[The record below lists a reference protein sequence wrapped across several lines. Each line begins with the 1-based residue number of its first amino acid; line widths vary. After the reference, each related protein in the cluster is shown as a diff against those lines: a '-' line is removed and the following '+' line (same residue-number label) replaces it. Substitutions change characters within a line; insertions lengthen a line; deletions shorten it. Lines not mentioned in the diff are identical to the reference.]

1 MTTHPPSASPARDE
15 FQTGQIATITGG
27 HTVHDAFS
35 AFFPPLLPHI
45 QTQLGL
51 SYSQIGHVNAIMQIP
66 FLLTLVLGW
75 LADRFSIRYFVIF
88 TPGITATLVVCLGIL
103 PSYPLLL
110 AATLLLGLSV
120 AAFHAPAPAMI
131 SNVSGRR
138 VGLGMSLF
146 MGTGELGR
154 TIGPLVAA
162 VGVAWIGV
170 QGLWQLCIVGW
181 LTTAA
186 LYWRLH
192 MVGAKSQQRATP
204 HSLQVFVAQAA
215 PMMALLTLMV
225 VGRTFLQ
232 TAFTTYL
239 PLYMRDVRGLTTFTE
254 GAVTLSILEGAG
266 VLGALLAGYLADH
279 VPRRALLLT
288 AFCFA
293 TPLGLGLHPG
303 SDGIHLLVAA
313 GGGILLA
320 VHHPRH
326 LHHRSDPVSAQ
337 PGPGQCL
344 VHEHGSRQSGPGQLD
359 HGPRGRCLRPRGR
372 VHNVCRHRGPW
383 PSFRCCSCGAKIW
396 NRDSRGRSAAKI
408 IRALP

>member
-1 MTTHPPSASPARDE
+1 MTAHSPSASPARDE
-15 FQTGQIATITGG
+15 FQIGQIATITGG
-27 HTVHDAFS
+27 HTIHDAFS

-110 AATLLLGLSV
+110 ATTLLLGLSV

-146 MGTGELGR
+146 MGSGELGR

-170 QGLWQLCIVGW
+170 QGLWQLCVVGW
-181 LTTAA
+181 LTTAV

-204 HSLQVFVAQAA
+204 HSLRVFVAQAA

-279 VPRRALLLT
+279 VPRRAILLT
-288 AFCFA
+288 AFCCS
-293 TPLGLGLHPG
+293 TPLAWFFTQIPTEYIYWILPAVGFFSLSTTPVIFTIVLTRFPRNRALASASFMSMGVG
-303 SDGIHLLVAA
+303 SRALANWVMGLVADA
-313 GGGILLA
+313 HGLEAVYTVCVAIAAIAIIPLLFM
-320 VHHPRH
+320 RRED
-326 LHHRSDPVSAQ
+326 L
-337 PGPGQCL
+337 
-344 VHEHGSRQSGPGQLD
+344 EHG
-359 HGPRGRCLRPRGR
+359 
-372 VHNVCRHRGPW
+372 
-383 PSFRCCSCGAKIW
+383 
-396 NRDSRGRSAAKI
+396 
-408 IRALP
+408 